1 MKYRRSKTLVDG
13 IGFNTIMTYFG
24 QIPISTHHDSLV
36 IIVFS
41 IETALVKR
49 ILGVDTMSSTT
60 RSDNRRRQRQ
70 HQHFEVTH
78 GLINVYLLVR
88 LLFYILD
95 PGHRRAITSSELHE
109 FGINV
114 TSSCTTGSGA

>member
-60 RSDNRRRQRQ
+60 RSDNRR
-70 HQHFEVTH
+70 
-78 GLINVYLLVR
+78 
-88 LLFYILD
+88 
-95 PGHRRAITSSELHE
+95 
-109 FGINV
+109 
-114 TSSCTTGSGA
+114 

>member
-41 IETALVKR
+41 IETALVK
-49 ILGVDTMSSTT
+49 II
-60 RSDNRRRQRQ
+60 
-70 HQHFEVTH
+70 F
-78 GLINVYLLVR
+78 
-88 LLFYILD
+88 
-95 PGHRRAITSSELHE
+95 
-109 FGINV
+109 
-114 TSSCTTGSGA
+114 